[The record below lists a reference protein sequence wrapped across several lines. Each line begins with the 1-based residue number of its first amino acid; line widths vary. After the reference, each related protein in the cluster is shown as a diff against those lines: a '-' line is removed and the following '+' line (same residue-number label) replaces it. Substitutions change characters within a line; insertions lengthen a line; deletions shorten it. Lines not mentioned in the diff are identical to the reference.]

1 MLGLPREA
9 IEALEERNKVEIA
22 FPIFEENWPSFRAF
36 LSVATQWN
44 IVARPEGGAYWQGLD
59 YAGVDIGLR
68 NSGIAV
74 DPALWGDLRV
84 IEAAARNRLNGVM
97 ESD

>member
-1 MLGLPREA
+1 MFGVWP
-9 IEALEERNKVEIA
+9 
-22 FPIFEENWPSFRAF
+22 ENWPALTAF

-44 IVARPEGGAYWQGLD
+44 IIARPEGGAYWQGLD

-68 NSGIAV
+68 NSGIEV
-74 DPALWGDLRV
+74 DTALWSDLRV